1 VAQSRIDGATYG
13 ASRNAGIACSAW
25 SWIAAWSCPGRDGV
39 LSPEREGASMRIRV
53 DQQADALYLRLDDST
68 IVDSKEVAPRVILNY
83 DARDQVV
90 GIELLRL
97 SKRTPRLDSA
107 SCASR
112 PPERR

>member
-1 VAQSRIDGATYG
+1 MRFTSR
-13 ASRNAGIACSAW
+13 SRLW
-25 SWIAAWSCPGRDGV
+25 SRRTVGLNTVSCDHR
-39 LSPEREGASMRIRV
+39 
-53 DQQADALYLRLDDST
+53 RLDDST

-90 GIELLRL
+90 GIKLLRL

-112 PPERR
+112 PPERW